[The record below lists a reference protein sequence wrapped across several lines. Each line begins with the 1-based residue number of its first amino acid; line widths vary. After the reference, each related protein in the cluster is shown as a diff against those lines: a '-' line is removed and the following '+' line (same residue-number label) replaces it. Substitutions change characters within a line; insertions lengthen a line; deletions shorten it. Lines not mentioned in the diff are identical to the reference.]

1 MYLITYLQIFILK
14 SINAFTYLSIV
25 EIESKSLVF
34 ILELLRMLMS
44 NTPLGVTIYSS
55 SITLIKLFLL
65 LGNSFLY
72 TPATISPLLVQN
84 VTHTQIMC
92 FA

>member
-1 MYLITYLQIFILK
+1 MFYIK
-14 SINAFTYLSIV
+14 IV
-25 EIESKSLVF
+25 TNVV
-34 ILELLRMLMS
+34 S
-44 NTPLGVTIYSS
+44 NTPLGVSIYSS

-72 TPATISPLLVQN
+72 TPATISSLPVQN

-92 FA
+92 PKKRVS